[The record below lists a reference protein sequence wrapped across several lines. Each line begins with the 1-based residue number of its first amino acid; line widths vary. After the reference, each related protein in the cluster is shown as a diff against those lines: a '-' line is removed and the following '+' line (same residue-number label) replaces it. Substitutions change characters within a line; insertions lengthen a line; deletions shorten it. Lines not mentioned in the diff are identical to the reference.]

1 MDHAN
6 ESGTFNESVLNLSC
20 EDVADAVKTLYN
32 VTVKSVK
39 KLYGYDDLNFRINSH
54 NESFVLKVKQQK
66 YDGASQQAVLTKKIM
81 KHLNAD
87 GFRVPV
93 AVTTINGKDVTA
105 SYVFGDNKTQ
115 RQLEMFTY
123 LPGKSILELKLSP
136 EILVDTARDV
146 GVLFGSVTKSLEKLN
161 NLLSIENYVVSSS
174 DIWQTQNFPQV
185 RSYLHFV
192 KDKNLNMVICEVFDA
207 FAAMFPSLKKQLNRG
222 LIHGDFSTTNIIVE
236 KLGQEMGV
244 IDFEDS
250 TLSYRVFDLSVCI
263 GYMMVSALDVKADP
277 MLLIKNLYQGYA
289 SVASPLNSGEKE
301 ILFVAVQARLATSY
315 IMSRY
320 TLSLHPENEKY
331 LDWQSSKCPKL
342 LLLLHS
348 KGKEQTLRE
357 WGVLPH

>member
-192 KDKNLNMVICEVFDA
+192 K
-207 FAAMFPSLKKQLNRG
+207 
-222 LIHGDFSTTNIIVE
+222 
-236 KLGQEMGV
+236 
-244 IDFEDS
+244 
-250 TLSYRVFDLSVCI
+250 
-263 GYMMVSALDVKADP
+263 
-277 MLLIKNLYQGYA
+277 
-289 SVASPLNSGEKE
+289 
-301 ILFVAVQARLATSY
+301 
-315 IMSRY
+315 
-320 TLSLHPENEKY
+320 
-331 LDWQSSKCPKL
+331 
-342 LLLLHS
+342 
-348 KGKEQTLRE
+348 
-357 WGVLPH
+357 